1 MITSTRRLH
10 SVNVTLCNKIKTKVT
25 HCNNKRENQRIR
37 RKLAHFVG
45 CQTLELAVF
54 DTSAVKLDGALIG
67 RIYLMKFTAIAAIS
81 SIALSSATS
90 AIAGPEAEVLHWW
103 TSGGE
108 AKSVA
113 VLQKEF
119 ADNGGTWTDM
129 PVAGGGGDAAMAAL
143 RARVLSGN
151 APTAVQLKGPAIQE
165 WYEEGVLADISSVAE
180 AQGWSAVLPA
190 SIAGHMKCEGSW
202 CAAPVNVHR
211 VDWIWAN
218 ASVLEAN
225 GIDMPSTWD
234 EFNAAAE
241 KLQAAGIIPLAHGG
255 QAWQDATVFEAVA
268 LGILGANGFH
278 KAFVELD
285 EETLTSD
292 AMVAVFDQMRKM
304 RGYVDPNFSGR
315 DWNLATAMVMNG
327 EAAFQIM
334 GDWAKG
340 EFMAAGKV
348 PGEDFLCLST
358 PGEGFLYNV
367 DSFAMFA
374 VDGEDKTQ
382 GQNLLAELIV
392 GQNFQKVFNLNKGSI
407 PARTDVALDEFDTCA
422 HISAADMSASSLSGS
437 LLPSYAHGM
446 ALRGAQSGAI
456 TDVVTAHFNSDM
468 SSAEAVAQLAKAVA
482 NSY

>member
-1 MITSTRRLH
+1 MK
-10 SVNVTLCNKIKTKVT
+10 SV
-25 HCNNKRENQRIR
+25 
-37 RKLAHFVG
+37 FFG
-45 CQTLELAVF
+45 AVSA
-54 DTSAVKLDGALIG
+54 TALIASAVYAE
-67 RIYLMKFTAIAAIS
+67 
-81 SIALSSATS
+81 
-90 AIAGPEAEVLHWW
+90 PQAEVLHWW

-113 VLQKEF
+113 VLQEEF
-119 ADNGGTWTDM
+119 ASKGGQWTDM
-129 PVAGGGGDAAMAAL
+129 PVAGGGGDAAMTAL

-180 AQGWSAVLPA
+180 AQGWADVLPA
-190 SIAGHMKCEGSW
+190 SIAGHMKCEGTW

-218 ASVLEAN
+218 ADVLEAN
-225 GIDMPSTWD
+225 GIEMPSTWD

-268 LGILGANGFH
+268 LGILGADGFR
-278 KAFVELD
+278 KAFVDLD
-285 EETLTSD
+285 MDTLKSD
-292 AMVAVFDQMRKM
+292 EMKAVFDQMRTM
-304 RGYVDPNFSGR
+304 RGYVDDNFSGR

-340 EFMAAGKV
+340 EFMAAGKA
-348 PGEDFLCLST
+348 PGEDFLCASV
-358 PGEGFLYNV
+358 PGDGFLYNV
-367 DSFAMFA
+367 DSFAMFD
-374 VDGEDKTQ
+374 VDGDDKKA
-382 GQNLLAELIV
+382 GQELLAELIV

-407 PARTDVALDEFDTCA
+407 PARIDVSLEEFDSCA
-422 HISAADMSASSLSGS
+422 HLSAKDMGESSDNGS

-468 SSAEAVAQLAKAVA
+468 SSDEAVNMLADAVA
-482 NSY
+482 NSM

>member
-1 MITSTRRLH
+1 M
-10 SVNVTLCNKIKTKVT
+10 KK
-25 HCNNKRENQRIR
+25 
-37 RKLAHFVG
+37 
-45 CQTLELAVF
+45 LELGAV
-54 DTSAVKLDGALIG
+54 
-67 RIYLMKFTAIAAIS
+67 
-81 SIALSSATS
+81 S
-90 AIAGPEAEVLHWW
+90 AIALVTAGMATAEPKAEVLHWW
-103 TSGGE
+103 TSGSE

-119 ADNGGTWTDM
+119 AENGGTWTDM
-129 PVAGGGGDAAMAAL
+129 PVAGGGGDAAMSAL

-180 AQGWSAVLPA
+180 AEGWGDVLPA

-218 ASVLEAN
+218 ADVLEAN
-225 GIDMPSTWD
+225 GITMPTTWD
-234 EFNAAAE
+234 EFNAAAA
-241 KLQAAGIIPLAHGG
+241 KLQAAGVIPLAHGG

-268 LGILGANGFH
+268 LGILGAEGFR

-285 EETLTSD
+285 EATLTSD
-292 AMVAVFDQMRKM
+292 AMVAVFDQMRTM
-304 RGYVDPNFSGR
+304 RGFVDPNFPGR

-340 EFMAAGKV
+340 EFLAAGAK
-348 PGEDFLCLST
+348 PGEDFLCASV
-358 PGEGFLYNV
+358 PGDGFLYNV
-367 DSFAMFA
+367 DSFAMFD
-374 VDGEDKTQ
+374 VDGEDNQ
-382 GQNLLAELIV
+382 AGQELLAKLIV
-392 GQNFQKVFNLNKGSI
+392 GESFQTVFNLNKGSI
-407 PARTDVALDEFDTCA
+407 PARVDVALDDFDSCA
-422 HISAADMSASSLSGS
+422 HLGAKDMAASADNGS

-446 ALRGAQSGAI
+446 ALRGAQAGAI

-468 SSAEAVAQLAKAVA
+468 SSADAVQQLAAAIA
-482 NSY
+482 NSL

>member
-1 MITSTRRLH
+1 MKAYVTGAVSALSMI
-10 SVNVTLCNKIKTKVT
+10 V
-25 HCNNKRENQRIR
+25 
-37 RKLAHFVG
+37 A
-45 CQTLELAVF
+45 
-54 DTSAVKLDGALIG
+54 TSAVAEP
-67 RIYLMKFTAIAAIS
+67 T
-81 SIALSSATS
+81 
-90 AIAGPEAEVLHWW
+90 AEVLHYW

-119 ADNGGTWTDM
+119 ADKGGSWTDM
-129 PVAGGGGDAAMAAL
+129 PVAGGGGDAAMTAL

-165 WYEEGVLADISSVAE
+165 WYEEGVLADISDVAE
-180 AQGWSAVLPA
+180 ANNWEAVLPA
-190 SIAGHMKCEGSW
+190 SIAGHMKCEGTW

-218 ASVLEAN
+218 AEVLSAN
-225 GIDMPSTWD
+225 GIEMPTTW
-234 EFNAAAE
+234 EGFNAAAE
-241 KLQAAGIIPLAHGG
+241 KLQEAGIIPLAHGG

-268 LGILGANGFH
+268 LGILGPEGYR

-285 EETLTSD
+285 KETLTSD
-292 AMVAVFDQMRKM
+292 AMIAVFDQMRTM
-304 RGYVDPNFSGR
+304 RGFVDSNFSGR
-315 DWNLATAMVMNG
+315 DWNLATSMVMNG

-348 PGEDFLCLST
+348 PGEDFLCASA

-367 DSFAMFA
+367 DSFAMFD
-374 VDGEDKTQ
+374 VDGEDKKA
-382 GQNLLAELIV
+382 GQQLLAELVV

-407 PARTDVALDEFDTCA
+407 PARTDVALDEFDDCA
-422 HISAADMSASSLSGS
+422 RLSADDMQASSDGDA

-446 ALRGAQSGAI
+446 ALRGAQAGAI

-468 SSAEAVAQLAKAVA
+468 SSADAVQMLADGIA
-482 NSY
+482 NSM

>member
-1 MITSTRRLH
+1 MKSYIL
-10 SVNVTLCNKIKTKVT
+10 
-25 HCNNKRENQRIR
+25 
-37 RKLAHFVG
+37 
-45 CQTLELAVF
+45 
-54 DTSAVKLDGALIG
+54 SAVSG
-67 RIYLMKFTAIAAIS
+67 
-81 SIALSSATS
+81 IALTVAG
-90 AIAGPEAEVLHWW
+90 AAHAGPEAEVLHYW

-129 PVAGGGGDAAMAAL
+129 PVAGGGGDAAMTAL

-165 WYEEGVLADISSVAE
+165 WYEEGVLADISSVAD
-180 AQGWSAVLPA
+180 ANGWADVLPD
-190 SIAGHMKCEGSW
+190 SIAGHMKCEGTW

-211 VDWIWAN
+211 IDWIWAN
-218 ASVLEAN
+218 AEVLSAN
-225 GIDMPSTWD
+225 GIEMPKTWD
-234 EFNAAAE
+234 EFNAAAK

-268 LGILGANGFH
+268 LGILGADGFK
-278 KAFVELD
+278 KAFVDLD
-285 EETLTSD
+285 KDTLTSD
-292 AMVAVFDQMRKM
+292 GMIAVFDQMRMM
-304 RGYVDPNFSGR
+304 RGFVDPNFSGR

-340 EFMAAGKV
+340 EFTAAGKV
-348 PGEDFLCLST
+348 PGEDFLCMST

-374 VDGEDKTQ
+374 VDGDDKKA
-382 GQNLLAELIV
+382 GQDLLATLVV
-392 GQNFQKVFNLNKGSI
+392 GKNFQEVFNLNKGSI
-407 PARTDVALDEFDTCA
+407 PARTDVALDKFDSCA
-422 HISAADMSASSLSGS
+422 LLSADDMAASSEGGS

-446 ALRGAQSGAI
+446 ALRGAQAGAI

-468 SSAEAVAQLAKAVA
+468 SSADAVQQLATAVA
-482 NSY
+482 NSM

>member
-1 MITSTRRLH
+1 M
-10 SVNVTLCNKIKTKVT
+10 NKISTTV
-25 HCNNKRENQRIR
+25 
-37 RKLAHFVG
+37 
-45 CQTLELAVF
+45 
-54 DTSAVKLDGALIG
+54 SAVALMISGAA
-67 RIYLMKFTAIAAIS
+67 FAE
-81 SIALSSATS
+81 
-90 AIAGPEAEVLHWW
+90 PQAEVLHWW

-113 VLQKEF
+113 VLQQEF

-129 PVAGGGGDAAMAAL
+129 PVAGGGGDAAMQAL
-143 RARVLSGN
+143 RARVLAGN

-165 WYEEGVLADISSVAE
+165 WYEEGVLADISAVAE
-180 AQGWSAVLPA
+180 AQGWADVLPE

-218 ASVLEAN
+218 ADVLESN
-225 GIDMPSTWD
+225 GIAMPTSWD
-234 EFNAAAE
+234 EFNAAAK

-268 LGILGANGFH
+268 LGILGADGYR
-278 KAFVELD
+278 KAFVDLD
-285 EETLTSD
+285 QETLTSP
-292 AMVAVFDQMRKM
+292 AMVAVFDQMRMM
-304 RGYVDPNFSGR
+304 RGFVDPNFPGR

-340 EFMAAGKV
+340 EFLAAGKA
-348 PGEDFLCLST
+348 PGDDFLCAST

-367 DSFAMFA
+367 DSFAMFS
-374 VDGEDKTQ
+374 VDGDDKQ
-382 GQNLLAELIV
+382 AGQALLAELIV
-392 GQNFQKVFNLNKGSI
+392 GKNFQKVFNLNKGSI
-407 PARTDVALDEFDTCA
+407 PARTDVSLDEFDSCA
-422 HISAADMSASSLSGS
+422 TLSSDEMAASNEGGS

-456 TDVVTAHFNSDM
+456 TDVVTQHFNSDM
-468 SSAEAVAQLAKAVA
+468 SSEDAVAALWASVA
-482 NSY
+482 NSL

>member
-1 MITSTRRLH
+1 MKSYVL
-10 SVNVTLCNKIKTKVT
+10 
-25 HCNNKRENQRIR
+25 
-37 RKLAHFVG
+37 G
-45 CQTLELAVF
+45 AV
-54 DTSAVKLDGALIG
+54 SGLALI
-67 RIYLMKFTAIAAIS
+67 A
-81 SIALSSATS
+81 SSA
-90 AIAGPEAEVLHWW
+90 AHAGPEAEVLHWW

-108 AKSVA
+108 ARSVA
-113 VLQKEF
+113 VLQEEF
-119 ADNGGTWTDM
+119 AANGGAWTDM
-129 PVAGGGGDAAMAAL
+129 PVAGGGGDAAMTAL

-165 WYEEGVLADISSVAE
+165 WYEEGVLADISAVAE
-180 AQGWSAVLPA
+180 AEGWGDVLPA
-190 SIAGHMKCEGSW
+190 SIAGHMQCEGTW

-218 ASVLEAN
+218 ADVLEAN
-225 GIDMPSTWD
+225 GIAMPSSWD

-268 LGILGANGFH
+268 LGILGADEFH

-285 EETLTSD
+285 EATLKSD
-292 AMVAVFDQMRKM
+292 GMKAVFDQMRTL
-304 RGYVDPNFSGR
+304 RGFVDPNFPGR

-340 EFMAAGKV
+340 EFLAAGKA
-348 PGEDFLCLST
+348 PGEDFLCEST
-358 PGEGFLYNV
+358 PGDGFLYNV

-374 VDGEDKTQ
+374 VDGADKKA
-382 GQNLLAELIV
+382 GQQLLAKLIV
-392 GQNFQKVFNLNKGSI
+392 GKNFQKVFNLNKGSI
-407 PARTDVALDEFDTCA
+407 PARVDVALDEFDSCA
-422 HISAADMSASSLSGS
+422 HLSASDMAASSEGGS

-446 ALRGAQSGAI
+446 ALRGAQAGAI

-468 SSAEAVAQLAKAVA
+468 SSEDAVQQLATAVA
-482 NSY
+482 NSM

>member
-1 MITSTRRLH
+1 M
-10 SVNVTLCNKIKTKVT
+10 KT
-25 HCNNKRENQRIR
+25 QI
-37 RKLAHFVG
+37 LG
-45 CQTLELAVF
+45 AV
-54 DTSAVKLDGALIG
+54 SG
-67 RIYLMKFTAIAAIS
+67 
-81 SIALSSATS
+81 IALVASTA
-90 AIAGPEAEVLHWW
+90 AFAEPQAEVLHYW

-113 VLQKEF
+113 VLQEEF
-119 ADNGGTWTDM
+119 AANGGTWTDM
-129 PVAGGGGDAAMAAL
+129 PVAGGGGDAAMTAL

-165 WYEEGVLADISSVAE
+165 WYEEGVLADISAVAE
-180 AQGWSAVLPA
+180 ANDWASVLPA
-190 SIAGHMKCEGSW
+190 SIAAHMQCEGTW

-218 ASVLEAN
+218 AEVLAAN
-225 GIDMPSTWD
+225 GIEMPTTWA

-241 KLQAAGIIPLAHGG
+241 TLQAAGIIPLAHGG

-268 LGILGANGFH
+268 LGILGADGFRS
-278 KAFVELD
+278 AFVDLD
-285 EETLTSD
+285 MDMLKSD
-292 AMVAVFDQMRKM
+292 EMMAVFDQMRTM
-304 RGYVDPNFSGR
+304 RGFVDDNFSGR

-340 EFMAAGKV
+340 EFLAAGKT
-348 PGEDFLCLST
+348 PGEDFLCAST

-374 VDGEDKTQ
+374 VDGEDKQ
-382 GQNLLAELIV
+382 AGQALLAELVV

-407 PARTDVALDEFDTCA
+407 PARTDVSLDEFDSCA
-422 HISAADMSASSLSGS
+422 LLSASDMAASSDGGS

-446 ALRGAQSGAI
+446 ALRGAQAGAI

-468 SSAEAVAQLAKAVA
+468 SSAEAVEMLANGVA
-482 NSY
+482 NSM

>member
-1 MITSTRRLH
+1 VENKQIRLRF
-10 SVNVTLCNKIKTKVT
+10 SQFVSCQLTELTVFGTNTVKVD
-25 HCNNKRENQRIR
+25 
-37 RKLAHFVG
+37 G
-45 CQTLELAVF
+45 VF
-54 DTSAVKLDGALIG
+54 IG
-67 RIYLMKFTAIAAIS
+67 RIYLMKFTAIAAVS
-81 SIALSSATS
+81 SIALMSATS

-129 PVAGGGGDAAMAAL
+129 PVAGGGGDAAMTAL

-180 AQGWSAVLPA
+180 ANGWADVLPA
-190 SIAGHMKCEGSW
+190 SIAGHMQCDGSW

-218 ASVLEAN
+218 ASVLAAN

-234 EFNAAAE
+234 EFNAASD

-285 EETLTSD
+285 EATLKSD

-304 RGYVDPNFSGR
+304 RGYVDANFAGR

-327 EAAFQIM
+327 EAAFSNH
-334 GDWAKG
+334 GRL
-340 EFMAAGKV
+340 GKRRIY
-348 PGEDFLCLST
+348 GCRQST
-358 PGEGFLYNV
+358 G
-367 DSFAMFA
+367 
-374 VDGEDKTQ
+374 
-382 GQNLLAELIV
+382 
-392 GQNFQKVFNLNKGSI
+392 
-407 PARTDVALDEFDTCA
+407 
-422 HISAADMSASSLSGS
+422 
-437 LLPSYAHGM
+437 
-446 ALRGAQSGAI
+446 
-456 TDVVTAHFNSDM
+456 
-468 SSAEAVAQLAKAVA
+468 
-482 NSY
+482 

>member
-1 MITSTRRLH
+1 MKNIAFATVST
-10 SVNVTLCNKIKTKVT
+10 
-25 HCNNKRENQRIR
+25 
-37 RKLAHFVG
+37 
-45 CQTLELAVF
+45 LAVM
-54 DTSAVKLDGALIG
+54 AG
-67 RIYLMKFTAIAAIS
+67 S
-81 SIALSSATS
+81 SVLAE
-90 AIAGPEAEVLHWW
+90 PQAEVLHWW

-113 VLQKEF
+113 VLQEEF
-119 ADNGGTWTDM
+119 ASNGGTWTDM
-129 PVAGGGGDAAMAAL
+129 PVAGGGGDAAMTAL

-180 AQGWSAVLPA
+180 AEGWADVLPA
-190 SIAGHMKCEGSW
+190 SIAGHMMCEGTW

-218 ASVLEAN
+218 ADVLAAN
-225 GIDMPSTWD
+225 GIEMPTTWE

-241 KLQAAGIIPLAHGG
+241 KLQAAGVIPLAHGG
-255 QAWQDATVFEAVA
+255 QAWQDATVFETVV
-268 LGILGANGFH
+268 LGIGGPEFFQ
-278 KAFVELD
+278 KALVDLD
-285 EETLTSD
+285 PDALTSD
-292 AMVAVFDQMRKM
+292 TMVQVFDQMRTL
-304 RGYVDPNFSGR
+304 RGYVEENFSGR

-340 EFMAAGKV
+340 EFLAAGKK
-348 PGEDFLCLST
+348 PGEDFLCAST
-358 PGEGFLYNV
+358 PGDGYLYNV
-367 DSFAMFA
+367 DSFAMFD
-374 VDGEDKTQ
+374 VDGDDKKA
-382 GQNLLAELIV
+382 GQDLLAKLIV
-392 GQNFQKVFNLNKGSI
+392 APNFQKVFNLNKGSI
-407 PARTDVALDEFDTCA
+407 PARTDVALDDFDICA
-422 HISAADMSASSLSGS
+422 NLSAEDMGATSDAGS

-468 SSAEAVAQLAKAVA
+468 SSADAVQQLADAVA